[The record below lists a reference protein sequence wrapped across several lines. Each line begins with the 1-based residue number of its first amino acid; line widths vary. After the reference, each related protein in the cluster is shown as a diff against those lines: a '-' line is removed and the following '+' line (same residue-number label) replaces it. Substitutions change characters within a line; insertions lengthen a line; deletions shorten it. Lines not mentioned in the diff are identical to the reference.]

1 MSCLQTS
8 DALVMVLAQIMVP
21 VMSQLETAIV
31 NLDSMVQ
38 IVLVKKVRKIK
49 KMVTVP
55 LSVAGKH
62 FYPILII
69 FQYTLLFYQIEP

>member
-38 IVLVKKVRKIK
+38 IVLGKKVRKIK

-69 FQYTLLFYQIEP
+69 FQ

>member
-69 FQYTLLFYQIEP
+69 FQ